1 MLNDLKELSMLIVN
15 ETPIAM
21 LTVGQLKEIIASA
34 MPKQEEQP
42 KPEATPTYIYMGW
55 QELGKCSEY
64 HTQPH
69 KSLKIPYL
77 PLR

>member
-42 KPEATPTYIYMGW
+42 KPEATPTYIYIWVG
-55 QELGKCSEY
+55 
-64 HTQPH
+64 
-69 KSLKIPYL
+69 
-77 PLR
+77 RN

>member
-55 QELGKCSEY
+55 LEFGKCSEY
-64 HTQPH
+64 PTQPH
-69 KSLKIPYL
+69 RS
-77 PLR
+77 